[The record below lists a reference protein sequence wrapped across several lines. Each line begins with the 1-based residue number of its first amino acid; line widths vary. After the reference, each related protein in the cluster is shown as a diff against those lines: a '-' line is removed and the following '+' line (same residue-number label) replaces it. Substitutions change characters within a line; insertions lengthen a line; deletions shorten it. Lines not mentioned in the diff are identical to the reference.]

1 MNDIVGAPA
10 GNGKKK
16 KPFLA
21 AGLILALGIGGFAVY
36 YGIENS
42 KTYEVTIENGTEKED
57 NGGIYHKGNLVT
69 VVADAPDGEN
79 VEFSRWLTEGIE
91 LSEEE
96 QKSRELTFP
105 MPKENVS
112 LKAQYKWK
120 TEVTTIKGGDVSGIN
135 YMGKE
140 SDEALSGDITLTPA
154 QNRPDTWQGYY
165 ISEPCTDTIYIGSGR
180 EGYQLVDV
188 NRGPLTEDVY
198 KWLEVQDG
206 WVIGQDMDTMSWG
219 ALTMDGEEV
228 VPFEYDAVTAQGQW
242 LMATNVS
249 GGFTIYHIDGDT
261 CTSAVF

>member
-1 MNDIVGAPA
+1 MNTVGVSAS
-10 GNGKKK
+10 NGRKKK
-16 KPFLA
+16 MFLS

-69 VVADAPDGEN
+69 VVADVPDGEN

-140 SDEALSGDITLTPA
+140 SDEALSGDITFTPV

-188 NRGPLTEDVY
+188 NEGPLTDTVY
-198 KWLEVQDG
+198 RWLEVQDG
-206 WVIGQDMDTMSWG
+206 WIIAQDMDTMSWG